1 MKFNRVEFK
10 RYINECV
17 KQSIREILRE
27 DKQLARTLVKEA
39 IVDMFGE
46 RIVEIVGNRKKV
58 QQQPVVQ
65 SRRPVQPQRKTN
77 VPAMLESRKQHV
89 APEASDGPKDLFEA
103 LVADTLINTLPDQ
116 MSGDKRNP
124 KSQSWESLVASE
136 FTADDGP
143 NVHLRQAAMT
153 PNPVYQRTPQQYQQP
168 IRHVVEEDNA
178 PSQSQLTEMYNRQR
192 GAQPQQHQVQPSVSV
207 SDDLSL
213 LGLGDKKWDHVI
225 DAQVPVS
232 HNYDLAALAAQMN
245 SDLD

>member
-1 MKFNRVEFK
+1 MKFNKVEFK

-17 KQSIREILRE
+17 KQSIRDILKE

-46 RIVEIVGNRKKV
+46 RIVEVVGNRKKV
-58 QQQPVVQ
+58 QQPVAQP
-65 SRRPVQPQRKTN
+65 RRPVQPQRKMN
-77 VPAMLESRKQHV
+77 VPAMLESRKQHT

-124 KSQSWESLVASE
+124 KSQSWESLVTSE
-136 FTADDGP
+136 FSADDGP
-143 NVHLRQAAMT
+143 HVHLRQAAMT
-153 PNPVYQRTPQQYQQP
+153 PNPVYQRAPQQYQQP
-168 IRHVVEEDNA
+168 VRHVVEEDNV
-178 PSQSQLTEMYNRQR
+178 PSQSQLTEMYRQKNV
-192 GAQPQQHQVQPSVSV
+192 QPQRPPQPSV

-225 DAQVPVS
+225 DAQTPTM
-232 HNYDLAALAAQMN
+232 HNYDLAALAAEMN